1 MRSVSIMTQT
11 TNKKT
16 LYPSMFR
23 RSLEFSS
30 DNSRQDRGYDRGH
43 RQTDGGFN
51 AYRKGHAPLSYWNK
65 SLLKSKMAELVR
77 NLENEDK
84 KAYKAFLSTF
94 NIDTVLF
101 LKTLFKFNLQ
111 DLQLLL
117 LEYSGVH
124 YTGNHFR
131 YTHFY
136 TFTKNIRIV
145 LQKLKHTKQFAEVA
159 PKQMTL
165 PIEVIVHREYPC

>member
-1 MRSVSIMTQT
+1 MTQT

-30 DNSRQDRGYDRGH
+30 DNSRQDKGYDRGH

-65 SLLKSKMAELVR
+65 SLLKSKTAELIR

-84 KAYKAFLSTF
+84 KAYKAFS
-94 NIDTVLF
+94 
-101 LKTLFKFNLQ
+101 K
-111 DLQLLL
+111 
-117 LEYSGVH
+117 
-124 YTGNHFR
+124 HF
-131 YTHFY
+131 
-136 TFTKNIRIV
+136 
-145 LQKLKHTKQFAEVA
+145 
-159 PKQMTL
+159 
-165 PIEVIVHREYPC
+165 